1 MVIYMSNNQKAII
14 GSRIMQ
20 RRKEKHIKQSEIAEM
35 LNVSENQISNIENGK
50 SFPRLQN
57 FLKLC

>member
-20 RRKEKHIKQSEIAEM
+20 RRKEMHIKQSEIAEM
-35 LNVSENQISNIENGK
+35 LNVSEN
-50 SFPRLQN
+50 
-57 FLKLC
+57 